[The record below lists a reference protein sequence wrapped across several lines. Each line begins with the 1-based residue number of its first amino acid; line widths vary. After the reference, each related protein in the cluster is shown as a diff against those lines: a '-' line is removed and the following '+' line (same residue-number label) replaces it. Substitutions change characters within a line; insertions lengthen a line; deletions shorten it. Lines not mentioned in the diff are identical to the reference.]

1 LNEIKKRTQDEAEY
15 LKGARDM
22 GGETLRVSGD
32 IKIPN
37 DECVES
43 NLIVF
48 GDLTTGRN
56 VNFLGGLH
64 VEGNTRLG
72 EANFV
77 RGSVHCEGNM
87 MIGSQ
92 TNIEEAVYCLGIL
105 LIGKEVRVGLGEKG
119 GGVVCESEIYV
130 EPEFTSGSK
139 LEAEKIT
146 TVERFDDE
154 LISRLN
160 QPAPKL
166 KDRRRETS
174 PTYEVRRVQKET
186 SDKKVLWQK
195 TEHKGTAY
203 GTPNKNDRD

>member
-1 LNEIKKRTQDEAEY
+1 LDETKKRTQDEAEY
-15 LKGARDM
+15 LKGSRDI
-22 GGETLRVSGD
+22 GGETLRVSGN

-72 EANFV
+72 EVNFV

-87 MIGSQ
+87 MIGGQ
-92 TNIEEAVYCLGIL
+92 TTIEEAVYCLGIL
-105 LIGKEVRVGLGEKG
+105 LIGKGVRVGLGEKG

-130 EPEFTSGSK
+130 EQEFTSGAK

-146 TVERFDDE
+146 TVDRLDDE
-154 LISRLN
+154 LTSRLN

-166 KDRRRETS
+166 KERRKE
-174 PTYEVRRVQKET
+174 PPLTYEACHVQKET
-186 SDKKVLWQK
+186 SDKKALWQK

-203 GTPNKNDRD
+203 GTPRENDHD